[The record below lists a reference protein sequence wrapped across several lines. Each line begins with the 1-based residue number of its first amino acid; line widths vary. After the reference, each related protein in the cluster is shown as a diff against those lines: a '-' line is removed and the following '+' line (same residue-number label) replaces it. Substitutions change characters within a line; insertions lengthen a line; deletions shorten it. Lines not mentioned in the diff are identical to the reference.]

1 MVWFCQVTTIIDK
14 DKHLRYMGGLEII
27 NKKTISVLAAT
38 AITVSSMP
46 LAFADTGLSIKDKDL
61 SIKQLES
68 TEEFKQYVEDAESG
82 LVDKSERVPMAIDVD
97 GTNVSGNA
105 SRITRYLPKDYDP
118 RKQGKDTGI
127 RNQENLGVCWAF
139 AGIAGME
146 SYMATNGYGINDLS
160 EEHMRWWAKGG
171 VNGWNVGDHEGTSNL
186 LSMGYFASG
195 DGPKLESEL
204 KYNTHNTR
212 PSNMNTA
219 KGTGYLASEVIFI
232 RNNRMDIKNAITKY
246 GGVVSGYGDFD
257 EYSSKDKNAYY
268 VDYNIGQNH
277 AVTVVGWDDSYSRD
291 HFTGKAKPKYDGA
304 WLVKNSWGNYNSE
317 GGYFWISYED
327 KTLLQAGDNYSI
339 KKIDKSG
346 NKIYQLEKGGYT
358 EYGGKN
364 FAVAN
369 VFNFNGQ
376 NETIEGVTIGNTTLG
391 STYQIY
397 YAPVK
402 KGVPQNSNLKLLASG
417 TINETGYITI
427 PVNSVKIPSGKG
439 AIVVKMKNPNTATIF
454 AEGNTENVP
463 WFKAKANR
471 GESFQLVNGRFID
484 INTQTNDNINFAIK
498 AITKSNVNPN
508 DIIGTN
514 RYDTAVK
521 TSKKG
526 WNTADTA
533 IISNGSAIVDA
544 LAATPLAAY
553 KDAPVLL
560 TEKDTLKDVTKN
572 ELKRLGVGKVYIIG
586 GRSVISKNVQ
596 SQIEKMGISV
606 ERISGSNR
614 YATSVA
620 IANEMKSEG
629 ANIDQVAV
637 VNGVSGLA
645 DAISFGAAA
654 GQKNIP
660 IILSDKNGKTTG
672 AAEILSDDRVEKT
685 YIIGGKNAVPESV
698 ESSLKNPERVS
709 GSNRS
714 ETNAAIIKKFY
725 NQSAFEY
732 LFVVKDGSE
741 GQDKLIDGL
750 SVGAFA
756 AKTSSPIIL
765 AGKKLSN
772 GQKSALS
779 GKSVE
784 KISQVG
790 GGSNATVTAQLRNL
804 FK

>member
-1 MVWFCQVTTIIDK
+1 M
-14 DKHLRYMGGLEII
+14 I

-586 GRSVISKNVQ
+586 GSSVISKNVQ

-672 AAEILSDDRVEKT
+672 AAEILSDDKVEKT

>member
-1 MVWFCQVTTIIDK
+1 M
-14 DKHLRYMGGLEII
+14 I

-146 SYMATNGYGINDLS
+146 SYMATNGYGVNDLS

-317 GGYFWISYED
+317 GGYFWVSYED

-586 GRSVISKNVQ
+586 GSSVISKNVQ

-672 AAEILSDDRVEKT
+672 AEEILSDDKVEKT

>member
-1 MVWFCQVTTIIDK
+1 M
-14 DKHLRYMGGLEII
+14 I

-586 GRSVISKNVQ
+586 GSSVISKNVQ

-672 AAEILSDDRVEKT
+672 AEEILSDDKVEKT

>member
-1 MVWFCQVTTIIDK
+1 M
-14 DKHLRYMGGLEII
+14 I

-317 GGYFWISYED
+317 GGYFWVSYED

-586 GRSVISKNVQ
+586 GSSVISKNVQ

-672 AAEILSDDRVEKT
+672 AAEILSDDKVEKT

>member
-1 MVWFCQVTTIIDK
+1 M
-14 DKHLRYMGGLEII
+14 I

-68 TEEFKQYVEDAESG
+68 TEEFKQYVEDVENGSI
-82 LVDKSERVPMAIDVD
+82 DKSERVPMAIDVD

-317 GGYFWISYED
+317 GGYFWVSYGD

-586 GRSVISKNVQ
+586 GSSVISKNVQ

-672 AAEILSDDRVEKT
+672 AAEILSDDKVEKT

>member
-1 MVWFCQVTTIIDK
+1 M
-14 DKHLRYMGGLEII
+14 I

-68 TEEFKQYVEDAESG
+68 TEEFKQYVEDVENGSI
-82 LVDKSERVPMAIDVD
+82 DKSERVPMAIDVD

-146 SYMATNGYGINDLS
+146 SYMATNGYGVNDLS

-291 HFTGKAKPKYDGA
+291 YFTGKAKPKYDGA

-317 GGYFWISYED
+317 GGYFWVSYED

-484 INTQTNDNINFAIK
+484 INTQTNDSINFAIK

-586 GRSVISKNVQ
+586 GSSVISKNVQ

-672 AAEILSDDRVEKT
+672 AEEILSDDKVEKT

-714 ETNAAIIKKFY
+714 ETNAAIINKFY

-790 GGSNATVTAQLRNL
+790 GGSNATVTAQLRSL

>member
-1 MVWFCQVTTIIDK
+1 M
-14 DKHLRYMGGLEII
+14 I

-291 HFTGKAKPKYDGA
+291 YFTGKAKPKYDGA

-317 GGYFWISYED
+317 GGYFWVSYED

-586 GRSVISKNVQ
+586 GSSVISKNVQ

-672 AAEILSDDRVEKT
+672 AEEILSDDKVEKT

>member
-1 MVWFCQVTTIIDK
+1 M
-14 DKHLRYMGGLEII
+14 I

-68 TEEFKQYVEDAESG
+68 TEEFKQYVEDVENGSI
-82 LVDKSERVPMAIDVD
+82 DKSERVPMAIDVD

-146 SYMATNGYGINDLS
+146 SYMATNGYGVNDLS

-219 KGTGYLASEVIFI
+219 KGTGYLARDVIFI

-317 GGYFWISYED
+317 GGYFWVSYED

-339 KKIDKSG
+339 KKIEKSG

-586 GRSVISKNVQ
+586 GSSVISKNIQ

-672 AAEILSDDRVEKT
+672 AAEILSDDKVEKT

-714 ETNAAIIKKFY
+714 GTNAAIIKKFY

>member
-1 MVWFCQVTTIIDK
+1 M
-14 DKHLRYMGGLEII
+14 I

-317 GGYFWISYED
+317 GGYFWVSYED

-484 INTQTNDNINFAIK
+484 INTQTNDSINFAIK

-586 GRSVISKNVQ
+586 GSSVISKNVQ

-672 AAEILSDDRVEKT
+672 AEEILSDDKVEKT

>member
-1 MVWFCQVTTIIDK
+1 M
-14 DKHLRYMGGLEII
+14 I

-277 AVTVVGWDDSYSRD
+277 AVTVVGWDDSYSRE

-317 GGYFWISYED
+317 GGYFWVSYED

-586 GRSVISKNVQ
+586 GSSVISKNVQ

-672 AAEILSDDRVEKT
+672 AEEILSDDKVEKT

>member
-1 MVWFCQVTTIIDK
+1 M
-14 DKHLRYMGGLEII
+14 I

-317 GGYFWISYED
+317 GGYFWVSYED

-339 KKIDKSG
+339 KKIEKSG

-586 GRSVISKNVQ
+586 GSSVISKNVQ

-672 AAEILSDDRVEKT
+672 AAKILSDDKVEKT

-732 LFVVKDGSE
+732 IFVVKDGSE

>member
-1 MVWFCQVTTIIDK
+1 M
-14 DKHLRYMGGLEII
+14 I

-68 TEEFKQYVEDAESG
+68 TEEFKQYVEDAENG

-277 AVTVVGWDDSYSRD
+277 AVTVVGWDDSYSRE

-317 GGYFWISYED
+317 GGYFWVSYED

-586 GRSVISKNVQ
+586 GSSVISKNVQ

-672 AAEILSDDRVEKT
+672 AEEILSDDKVEKT

>member
-1 MVWFCQVTTIIDK
+1 M
-14 DKHLRYMGGLEII
+14 I

-68 TEEFKQYVEDAESG
+68 TEEFKQYVEDAENG

-146 SYMATNGYGINDLS
+146 SYMATNGYGVNDLS

-291 HFTGKAKPKYDGA
+291 YFTGKAKPKYDGA

-317 GGYFWISYED
+317 GGYFWVSYED

-484 INTQTNDNINFAIK
+484 INTQTNDSINFAIK

-586 GRSVISKNVQ
+586 GSSVISKNVQ

-672 AAEILSDDRVEKT
+672 AEEILSDDKVEKT

>member
-1 MVWFCQVTTIIDK
+1 M
-14 DKHLRYMGGLEII
+14 I

-68 TEEFKQYVEDAESG
+68 TEEFKQYVEDVENGSI
-82 LVDKSERVPMAIDVD
+82 DKSERVPMAIDVD

-146 SYMATNGYGINDLS
+146 SYMATNGYGVNDLS

-317 GGYFWISYED
+317 GGYFWVSYED

-339 KKIDKSG
+339 KKIEKSG

-586 GRSVISKNVQ
+586 GSSVISKNVQ

-672 AAEILSDDRVEKT
+672 AEEILSDDKVEKT

-790 GGSNATVTAQLRNL
+790 GGSNATVTVQLRNL

>member
-1 MVWFCQVTTIIDK
+1 M
-14 DKHLRYMGGLEII
+14 I

-219 KGTGYLASEVIFI
+219 KGTGYLARDVIFI
-232 RNNRMDIKNAITKY
+232 KNNRMDIKNAITKY

-317 GGYFWISYED
+317 GGYFWVSYGD

-484 INTQTNDNINFAIK
+484 INTQTNDSINFAIK

-586 GRSVISKNVQ
+586 GSSVISKNVQ

-672 AAEILSDDRVEKT
+672 AAEILSDDKVEKT

-790 GGSNATVTAQLRNL
+790 GGSNATVTVQLRNL

>member
-1 MVWFCQVTTIIDK
+1 M
-14 DKHLRYMGGLEII
+14 I

-146 SYMATNGYGINDLS
+146 SYMATNGYGVNDLS

-219 KGTGYLASEVIFI
+219 KGTGYLASKVIFI

-317 GGYFWISYED
+317 GGYFWVSYED

-339 KKIDKSG
+339 KKIEKSG

-391 STYQIY
+391 SKYQIY

-514 RYDTAVK
+514 RYYTAVK

-586 GRSVISKNVQ
+586 GSSVISKNVQ

-672 AAEILSDDRVEKT
+672 AEEILSDDKVEKT

>member
-1 MVWFCQVTTIIDK
+1 M
-14 DKHLRYMGGLEII
+14 I

-68 TEEFKQYVEDAESG
+68 TEEFKQYVEDVENGSI
-82 LVDKSERVPMAIDVD
+82 DKSERVPMAIDVD

-146 SYMATNGYGINDLS
+146 SYMATNGYGVNDLS

-317 GGYFWISYED
+317 GGYFWVSYGD

-339 KKIDKSG
+339 KKIEKSG

-484 INTQTNDNINFAIK
+484 INTQTNDSINFAIK

-586 GRSVISKNVQ
+586 GSSVISKNIQ

-672 AAEILSDDRVEKT
+672 AAKILSDDKVEKT

>member
-1 MVWFCQVTTIIDK
+1 M
-14 DKHLRYMGGLEII
+14 I

-291 HFTGKAKPKYDGA
+291 YFTGKAKPKYDGA

-317 GGYFWISYED
+317 GGYFWVSYED

-484 INTQTNDNINFAIK
+484 INTQTSDNINFAIK

-586 GRSVISKNVQ
+586 GSSVISKNVQ

-672 AAEILSDDRVEKT
+672 AAEILSDDKVEKT

>member
-1 MVWFCQVTTIIDK
+1 M
-14 DKHLRYMGGLEII
+14 I

-317 GGYFWISYED
+317 GGYFWVSYED

-586 GRSVISKNVQ
+586 GSSVISKNVQ

-672 AAEILSDDRVEKT
+672 AEEILSDDKVEKT

>member
-1 MVWFCQVTTIIDK
+1 M
-14 DKHLRYMGGLEII
+14 I

-317 GGYFWISYED
+317 GGYFWVSYGD

-586 GRSVISKNVQ
+586 GSSVISKNVQ
-596 SQIEKMGISV
+596 SQIDKMGISV

-672 AAEILSDDRVEKT
+672 AAEILSDDKVEKT

>member
-1 MVWFCQVTTIIDK
+1 M
-14 DKHLRYMGGLEII
+14 I

-46 LAFADTGLSIKDKDL
+46 LAFADNGLSIKDKDL

-68 TEEFKQYVEDAESG
+68 TEEFKQYVEDVENGS
-82 LVDKSERVPMAIDVD
+82 VDKSERVPMAIDVD

-146 SYMATNGYGINDLS
+146 SYMATNGYGVNDLS

-317 GGYFWISYED
+317 GGYFWVSYED

-586 GRSVISKNVQ
+586 GSSVISKNVQ

-672 AAEILSDDRVEKT
+672 AEEILSDDKVEKT

-714 ETNAAIIKKFY
+714 ETNAAIINKFY

>member
-1 MVWFCQVTTIIDK
+1 M
-14 DKHLRYMGGLEII
+14 I

-68 TEEFKQYVEDAESG
+68 TEEFKQYVEDVENGSI
-82 LVDKSERVPMAIDVD
+82 DKSERVPMAIDVD

-146 SYMATNGYGINDLS
+146 SYMATNGYGVNDLS

-317 GGYFWISYED
+317 GGYFWVSYGD

-484 INTQTNDNINFAIK
+484 INTQTNDSINFAIK

-586 GRSVISKNVQ
+586 GSSVISKNVQ

-672 AAEILSDDRVEKT
+672 AAEILSDDKVEKT

>member
-1 MVWFCQVTTIIDK
+1 M
-14 DKHLRYMGGLEII
+14 I

-68 TEEFKQYVEDAESG
+68 TEEFKQYVEDVENGSI
-82 LVDKSERVPMAIDVD
+82 DKSERVPMAIDVD

-146 SYMATNGYGINDLS
+146 SYMATNGYGVNDLS

-317 GGYFWISYED
+317 GGYFWVSYGD

-484 INTQTNDNINFAIK
+484 INTQTNDSINFAIK

-586 GRSVISKNVQ
+586 GSSVISKNVQ

-672 AAEILSDDRVEKT
+672 AEEILSDDKVEKT

-714 ETNAAIIKKFY
+714 ETNAAIINKFY

>member
-1 MVWFCQVTTIIDK
+1 M
-14 DKHLRYMGGLEII
+14 I

-68 TEEFKQYVEDAESG
+68 TEEFKQYVEDVENGS
-82 LVDKSERVPMAIDVD
+82 VDKSERVPMAIDVD
-97 GTNVSGNA
+97 GTNISGNA

-146 SYMATNGYGINDLS
+146 SYMATNGYGVNDLS

-317 GGYFWISYED
+317 GGYFWVSYGD

-484 INTQTNDNINFAIK
+484 INTQTNDSINFAIK

-586 GRSVISKNVQ
+586 GSSVISKNVQ

-672 AAEILSDDRVEKT
+672 AAKILSDDKVEKT

-732 LFVVKDGSE
+732 IFVVKDGSE

-790 GGSNATVTAQLRNL
+790 GGSNATVTAQLRSL

>member
-1 MVWFCQVTTIIDK
+1 M
-14 DKHLRYMGGLEII
+14 I

-317 GGYFWISYED
+317 GGYFWVSYED

-339 KKIDKSG
+339 KKIEKSG

-586 GRSVISKNVQ
+586 GSSVISKNVQ

-672 AAEILSDDRVEKT
+672 AAEILSDDKVEKT

>member
-1 MVWFCQVTTIIDK
+1 M
-14 DKHLRYMGGLEII
+14 I

-82 LVDKSERVPMAIDVD
+82 LVDKSERVAMAIDVD

-219 KGTGYLASEVIFI
+219 KGTGYLARDVIFI
-232 RNNRMDIKNAITKY
+232 KNNRMDIKNAITKY

-317 GGYFWISYED
+317 GGYFWVSYED
-327 KTLLQAGDNYSI
+327 KTLLQAGDYYSI

-586 GRSVISKNVQ
+586 GSSVISKNVQ

-672 AAEILSDDRVEKT
+672 AEEILSDDKVEKT

>member
-1 MVWFCQVTTIIDK
+1 M
-14 DKHLRYMGGLEII
+14 I

-46 LAFADTGLSIKDKDL
+46 LAFADTGLSIKDKNL
-61 SIKQLES
+61 SIEQLEP
-68 TEEFKQYVEDAESG
+68 TNEFKEYVEGVENG
-82 LVDKSERVPMAIDVD
+82 LVDKSERVPMSVDVE
-97 GTNVSGNA
+97 GTSVSGSA

-118 RKQGKDTGI
+118 RTQGKDTGI

-160 EEHMRWWAKGG
+160 EEHMRWWAKNG
-171 VNGWNVGDHEGTSNL
+171 VNGWNIGDHEGTSNL
-186 LSMGYFASG
+186 PSMAYFASG

-204 KYNTHNTR
+204 KYNTHNSM

-219 KGTGYLASEVIFI
+219 KGTGYTTSDVIFI
-232 RNNRMDIKNAITKY
+232 KNNQTDVKNAIAKY
-246 GGVVSGYGDFD
+246 GGVVSGYGDFS
-257 EYSSKDKNAYY
+257 EYTSKDNNSYY

-277 AVTVVGWDDSYSRD
+277 AITVVGWDDSYSRN
-291 HFTGKAKPKYDGA
+291 HFTGRVKPKRDGA
-304 WLVKNSWGNYNSE
+304 WLVKNSWGAYNSE
-317 GGYFWISYED
+317 GGYFWVSYED

-339 KKIDKSG
+339 KKIDKTG

-358 EYGGKN
+358 EYGGEN

-376 NETIEGVTIGNTTLG
+376 NETIEGIRIGNTTLG
-391 STYQIY
+391 STYKIY

-402 KGVPQNSNLKLLASG
+402 NGVPQNSNLKLLASG
-417 TINETGYITI
+417 TINETGYVTI
-427 PVNSVKIPSGKG
+427 PVNSIKVPSGKG
-439 AIVVKMKNPNTATIF
+439 AIVLKMENPNTATIF
-454 AEGNTENVP
+454 AEGNTENVS
-463 WFKAKANR
+463 WFKAKANK
-471 GESFQLVNGRFID
+471 GESFQLVNGTFKD
-484 INTQTNDNINFAIK
+484 INKQTNDKINFAIK
-498 AITKSNVNPN
+498 AITKENVNPN
-508 DIIGTN
+508 DIIGSN

-526 WNTADTA
+526 WNTANTA
-533 IISNGSAIVDA
+533 IISNGGAIVDA

-560 TEKDTLKDVTKN
+560 TEKNTLKDVTKN
-572 ELKRLGVGKVYIIG
+572 ELKRLGVSKVYIIG
-586 GRSVISKNVQ
+586 GESVISKNVQ

-614 YATSVA
+614 YATSAA

-629 ANIDQVAV
+629 AAIEQVAV

-660 IILSDKNGKTTG
+660 IILSDKKGNTPG
-672 AAEILSDDRVEKT
+672 ADEILSDDKIEKT
-685 YIIGGKNAVPESV
+685 YIIGGKTAVPESV
-698 ESSLKNPERVS
+698 EAYLKNPERVS

-725 NQSAFEY
+725 NQSTFEY

-756 AKTSSPIIL
+756 AKTSSPIVL
-765 AGKKLSN
+765 AGKKLSS

>member
-1 MVWFCQVTTIIDK
+1 M
-14 DKHLRYMGGLEII
+14 I

-68 TEEFKQYVEDAESG
+68 TEEFKQYVEDVENG

-219 KGTGYLASEVIFI
+219 KGTGYLARDVIFI
-232 RNNRMDIKNAITKY
+232 KNNRMDIKNAITKY

-317 GGYFWISYED
+317 GGYFWVSYGD

-586 GRSVISKNVQ
+586 GSSVISKNIQ

-629 ANIDQVAV
+629 ANIDQVAI

-660 IILSDKNGKTTG
+660 IILSDKNGKTKG
-672 AAEILSDDRVEKT
+672 AEEILSDDKVEKT

>member
-1 MVWFCQVTTIIDK
+1 M
-14 DKHLRYMGGLEII
+14 I

-68 TEEFKQYVEDAESG
+68 TEEFKQYVEDVENGS
-82 LVDKSERVPMAIDVD
+82 VDKSERVPMAIDVD
-97 GTNVSGNA
+97 GTNISGNA

-317 GGYFWISYED
+317 GGYFWVSYGD

-484 INTQTNDNINFAIK
+484 INTQTNDSINFAIK

-586 GRSVISKNVQ
+586 GSSVISKNVQ

-672 AAEILSDDRVEKT
+672 AAKILSDDKVEKT

>member
-1 MVWFCQVTTIIDK
+1 M
-14 DKHLRYMGGLEII
+14 I

-68 TEEFKQYVEDAESG
+68 TEEFKQYVEDVENGS
-82 LVDKSERVPMAIDVD
+82 VDKSERVPMAIDVD
-97 GTNVSGNA
+97 GTNISGNA

-146 SYMATNGYGINDLS
+146 SYMATNGYGVNDLS

-317 GGYFWISYED
+317 GGYFWVSYED

-339 KKIDKSG
+339 KKIEKSG

-586 GRSVISKNVQ
+586 GSSVISKNVQ

-672 AAEILSDDRVEKT
+672 AAEILSDDKVEKT

>member
-1 MVWFCQVTTIIDK
+1 M
-14 DKHLRYMGGLEII
+14 I

-68 TEEFKQYVEDAESG
+68 TEEFKQYVEDAENG

-317 GGYFWISYED
+317 GGYFWVSYED

-586 GRSVISKNVQ
+586 GSSVISKNVQ

-672 AAEILSDDRVEKT
+672 AEEILSDDKVEKT

-714 ETNAAIIKKFY
+714 ETNAAIINKFY

>member
-1 MVWFCQVTTIIDK
+1 M
-14 DKHLRYMGGLEII
+14 I

-277 AVTVVGWDDSYSRD
+277 AVTVVGWDDSYSRE

-317 GGYFWISYED
+317 GGYFWVSYED

-586 GRSVISKNVQ
+586 GSSVISKNVQ

-672 AAEILSDDRVEKT
+672 AAEILSDDKVEKT

>member
-1 MVWFCQVTTIIDK
+1 M
-14 DKHLRYMGGLEII
+14 I

-68 TEEFKQYVEDAESG
+68 TEEFKQYVEDVENGS
-82 LVDKSERVPMAIDVD
+82 VDKSERVPMAIDVD

-219 KGTGYLASEVIFI
+219 KGTGYLARDVIFI
-232 RNNRMDIKNAITKY
+232 KNNRMDIKNAITKY

-317 GGYFWISYED
+317 GGYFWVSYGD

-586 GRSVISKNVQ
+586 GSSVISKNIQ

-660 IILSDKNGKTTG
+660 IILSDKNGKTKG
-672 AAEILSDDRVEKT
+672 AEEILSDDKVEKT

>member
-1 MVWFCQVTTIIDK
+1 M
-14 DKHLRYMGGLEII
+14 I

-219 KGTGYLASEVIFI
+219 KGTGYLARDVIFI
-232 RNNRMDIKNAITKY
+232 KNNRMDIKNAITKY

-291 HFTGKAKPKYDGA
+291 YFTGKAKPKYDGA

-317 GGYFWISYED
+317 GGYFWVSYGD

-484 INTQTNDNINFAIK
+484 INTQTNDSINFAIK

-586 GRSVISKNVQ
+586 GSSVISKNVQ

-672 AAEILSDDRVEKT
+672 AEEILSDDKVEKT

>member
-1 MVWFCQVTTIIDK
+1 M
-14 DKHLRYMGGLEII
+14 I

-97 GTNVSGNA
+97 GTNISGNA

-146 SYMATNGYGINDLS
+146 SYMATNGYGVNDLS

-317 GGYFWISYED
+317 GGYFWVSYED

-339 KKIDKSG
+339 KKIEKSG

-391 STYQIY
+391 SKYQIY

-521 TSKKG
+521 TSKKR

-586 GRSVISKNVQ
+586 GSSVISKNVQ

-672 AAEILSDDRVEKT
+672 AEEILSDDKVEKT